1 MTATLDTTLP
11 ADQPTIAPSHRRRS
25 KPGTVRT
32 PASWVVLLAVAVFSI
47 VVVLP
52 VLLAAMNAVKSS
64 AEYTADGPLA
74 LPQGFDLSNLAG
86 FWQSIDFTGKL
97 VNSLLISVGATVVA
111 VVLSLLTAYGI
122 GIGRVRGR
130 FWMLAMFM
138 VAFTLPQEALIYP
151 LYVMS
156 KALGLYDSPWAVVI
170 IVGVLQSAFGVYLLA
185 SVMGDFP
192 QEILEAAKLDGA
204 GSLRTLI
211 SVVIPLMRPTIGVLA
226 TFFFIWTWNEFFIS
240 LVLLPSAKNQTVSV
254 ALGALFGQYTSSPVT
269 TAAAATVG
277 ILPALVFFIIFQRT
291 LMRGI
296 NLGAVK

>member
-1 MTATLDTTLP
+1 MTATLRPTRRAQPP
-11 ADQPTIAPSHRRRS
+11 APTPSRRGRR
-25 KPGTVRT
+25 KPGTSRT
-32 PASWVVLLAVAVFSI
+32 PASWVVLVCVGAFSI

-64 AEYTADGPLA
+64 AEYTSGGPLA
-74 LPQGFDLSNLAG
+74 FPRGFDLTNLAG

-97 VNSLLISVGATVVA
+97 INSVLISVGATVVA

-156 KALGLYDSPWAVVI
+156 KALGLYDSPWAVVV
-170 IVGVLQSAFGVYLLA
+170 IVGVLQSAFGIYLLA